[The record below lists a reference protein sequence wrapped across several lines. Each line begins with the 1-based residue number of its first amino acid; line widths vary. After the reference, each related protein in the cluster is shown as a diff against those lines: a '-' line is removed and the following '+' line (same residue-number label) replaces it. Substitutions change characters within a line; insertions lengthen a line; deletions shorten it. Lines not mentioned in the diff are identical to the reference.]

1 MQQVKRKLIWIILL
15 SLGAGRHAHPF
26 AVATPTPLA
35 TEAAVTTLKN
45 GGNAMDAAVAAT
57 FALNVTQPFMMGIG
71 GGGFLIASQD
81 GTVTLWNHRETA
93 PASVRAT
100 LFLQRNGQPIPAF
113 PERMTG
119 PNPVGVPGTVAGIYA
134 AHQRLGTLPWK
145 HLIQPAI
152 RIARDGFPIPKKFGE
167 MLALEWSRISA
178 FPATTST
185 FGDESGRPLK
195 TGDVLHQPL
204 LAATLEAIADKGAAE
219 FYTGALSRAWL
230 TQARKLGVRITADD
244 LRNYKV
250 RMDPPV
256 RYHVFGLDAYSPSPP
271 SASGIMVA
279 GTLRFLEHYYATH
292 ARPPA
297 YSAMRVIVTSEALAH
312 FQKLRNA
319 TIADVPF
326 SKLDPMKF
334 LGSADEVAAWDAI
347 TAAIAERMG
356 RMRSHTSAHLATGM
370 SRKTE
375 AYTPGP
381 EGHTAHISIVDD
393 HGMAVSYT
401 NTIEHLFGSGMVVPE
416 YGFLLNNE
424 LSDFAAEPGL
434 PNSPAPGKQP
444 RSNMS
449 PTLLMDG
456 RQDIVGVVGC
466 AGGGFIPTVIVETLE
481 NYYLHQMTARKA
493 LASPRFQPDGDNKLK
508 IEKTMPSATIAAL
521 RKAGYDLTVVDVFN
535 GVAQVLLRRNATAG
549 WEAVSEPR
557 WDEGRS
563 QLPAPKP
570 GVK

>member
-1 MQQVKRKLIWIILL
+1 MKRKLIGIILL
-15 SLGAGRHAHPF
+15 TLAAGRHAHSF
-26 AVATPTPLA
+26 AVATPTPWA

-81 GTVTLWNHRETA
+81 GTVTLWNHRETS

-134 AHQRLGTLPWK
+134 AHQRLGSLPWK
-145 HLIQPAI
+145 HLLQPAI
-152 RIARDGFPIPKKFGE
+152 RIARDGFPIPQKFAE

-178 FPATTST
+178 FPATAST
-185 FGDESGRPLK
+185 FGDDSGRPLK
-195 TGDVLHQPL
+195 AGGVLRQPL
-204 LAATLEAIADKGAAE
+204 LAATFEAIADKGAAE

-230 TQARKLGVRITADD
+230 AQARKLGVRITSRD
-244 LRNYKV
+244 LRQYRV

-256 RYHVFGLDAYSPSPP
+256 RYQVFGLEAYSPSPP

-279 GTLRFLEHYYATH
+279 GTLRFLEHYYATR

-297 YSAMRVIVTSEALAH
+297 HSALRVIVTSEALAY

-319 TIADVPF
+319 MIADVPF

-334 LGSADEVAAWDAI
+334 LGSADEAAAWDAI
-347 TAAIAERMG
+347 TAAITERLG
-356 RMRSHTSAHLATGM
+356 RLRSRTSGRSTQGVTH
-370 SRKTE
+370 RTE
-375 AYTPGP
+375 TYSPGP

-401 NTIEHLFGSGMVVPE
+401 DTIEHLFGSGMVVPGH
-416 YGFLLNNE
+416 GFLLNNE
-424 LSDFAAEPGL
+424 LSDFSAEPGL

-456 RQDIVGVVGC
+456 RRNIVGVVGC

-493 LASPRFQPDGDNKLK
+493 LTSPRFQPDGDGKLK
-508 IEKTMPSATIAAL
+508 VEKTLPPATIAAL

-535 GVAQVLLRRNATAG
+535 GIAQVLLRRNATAG

-563 QLPAPKP
+563 QLSAPKP
-570 GVK
+570 GIK